1 MSKYKK
7 KNKIL
12 HHIWKGDSST
22 AHIWLFCSSGISRH
36 CFLQL
41 LYLFTLKKKKKKKV
55 PKPFLCWSQQP
66 QPSEGEETVLRE
78 NGGNKSVYSNYYVF
92 KPLLIAFL
100 QQKCN
105 HLCLHS
111 AGVCQD
117 FCLSDWLT
125 HRIRFA
131 VEIFLHY
138 INKGFELS
146 LWVRGGSE
154 QADKLTNPRL
164 LRRFAFL
171 RCNFFLF
178 LQRQCSWSRCQNLPR
193 NWCCGEL
200 LLHIELMKAPF
211 EKQNSALVA
220 AYRGIALNCG
230 ARLFPNFSSREVIG
244 QQWKIHV
251 WVGKLISL
259 N

>member
-1 MSKYKK
+1 MERRLF
-7 KNKIL
+7 N
-12 HHIWKGDSST
+12 SSYLVVLLIRYFL
-22 AHIWLFCSSGISRH
+22 ALLFAAA
-36 CFLQL
+36 L
-41 LYLFTLKKKKKKKV
+41 LVYLKKKKKK
-55 PKPFLCWSQQP
+55 QP
-66 QPSEGEETVLRE
+66 RLSEGEETVLGE
-78 NGGNKSVYSNYYVF
+78 NGRNKSVYSNYYVF
-92 KPLLIAFL
+92 KLLLIAFL

-164 LRRFAFL
+164 LRRFVFL
-171 RCNFFLF
+171 RLNFFLF
-178 LQRQCSWSRCQNLPR
+178 LQRQCSCSMP
-193 NWCCGEL
+193 
-200 LLHIELMKAPF
+200 K
-211 EKQNSALVA
+211 
-220 AYRGIALNCG
+220 
-230 ARLFPNFSSREVIG
+230 SS
-244 QQWKIHV
+244 
-251 WVGKLISL
+251 L
-259 N
+259 